1 MQKKSSEEIIRDLE
15 NISPLALPK
24 YIAECEFYDST
35 SSRQILDDTIAEF
48 EKDGGAENSILKPI
62 MLSVADGLIEA
73 LPNTRQLRRKGL
85 TPQRIYDE
93 CEAFS
98 YEAPLEEPLLNSAYL
113 DYKNAREY
121 NRQFAEEQRTPY
133 TPKTRKSHYQN
144 TNAMNKYKEAALKN
158 NNGRKNLTDEYTGE
172 SNIYAFKKNPDL
184 RRNDPKF
191 RQQAQTDHIV
201 PLKQIHTQL
210 AGNYALSDND
220 IRMIANKDYNFA
232 LTSAQ
237 INQTKQ
243 DQTNSEY
250 VKQNQDSLD
259 EATKQRMLQLEK
271 EAQNRIDVE
280 TNKTVGKNLW
290 WNGTV
295 SSAEK
300 SAAYAAFEQ
309 KNGRKPTK
317 EEKQQIQT
325 DLRSS
330 KTTAIYGQTLNNA
343 ANQAVNCAVGNVV
356 MFALKPL
363 YYELKDTFRNGFRA
377 GVNAESGLEAIKI
390 RFSRVKEYIVKN
402 VAAFIGDNLWDFIKG
417 LVSSLIEG
425 IISLFVGVFKQIL
438 KIIKEGFRLFVQSA
452 KIIWGKDSANRS
464 PAEKGDAIIKLI
476 GGSVMAL
483 AGIGVESLLNKIG
496 IGDPWSTVLATMIS
510 GISAALFMY
519 LLDKADLFSVKAERR
534 EARIKE
540 IFALRKQELIKDSRE
555 FDSISRMK
563 MKKQRI
569 AYEQLKLSIND
580 ALSQK
585 DFAQVSRTL
594 DGFADFFQI
603 TLPYSDSTSF
613 VQYIK
618 SHQVIKINGEN
629 TVLG

>member
-24 YIAECEFYDST
+24 YIAKCEFYDST

-98 YEAPLEEPLLNSAYL
+98 YEAPLEEPLLNSAYW

-121 NRQFAEEQRTPY
+121 NRQFANEQRTPY
-133 TPKTRKSHYQN
+133 TPETRKLHYQN
-144 TNAMNKYKEAALKN
+144 INAMDKYKKAALKN
-158 NNGRKNLTDEYTGE
+158 NDGRKNLTDEYTGE
-172 SNIYAFKKNPDL
+172 SNIYAFQKNPDM

-191 RQQAQTDHIV
+191 RYQAQTDHIV

-271 EAQNRIDVE
+271 EALIRIDVE
-280 TNKTVGKNLW
+280 TNKTVGKNLLW
-290 WNGTV
+290 KGTV

-317 EEKQQIQT
+317 EEKQKIQT
-325 DLRSS
+325 DLQRS
-330 KTTAIYGQTLNNA
+330 KTNAVYGQALSNA
-343 ANQAVNCAVGNVV
+343 TAQAVDCAVGNVI

-363 YYELKDTFRNGFRA
+363 YYELKDTFRNGFEA
-377 GVNAESGLEAIKI
+377 GVNAESGLEAIQI
-390 RFSRVKEYIVKN
+390 RFSRVKDYIIKN
-402 VAAFIGDNLWDFIKG
+402 VSSFLGDNLWDFIKG
-417 LVSSLIEG
+417 FVSSLIEG
-425 IISLFVGVFKQIL
+425 IISLFVGIFKQIL

-452 KIIWGKDSANRS
+452 KILWGKESANRS
-464 PAEKGDAIIKLI
+464 PAEKGDAIIKLV

-483 AGIGVESLLNKIG
+483 AGIGVESLLNQIG

-519 LLDKADLFSVKAERR
+519 LLDKVDLFCVKAERR

-540 IFALRKQELIKDSRE
+540 IFELRKQELIEDCRQ
-555 FDSISRMK
+555 FDSSARATL
-563 MKKQRI
+563 KKQRI
-569 AYEQLKLSIND
+569 AYEQLKASIDD

-585 DFAQVSRTL
+585 NFSQVSRTL
-594 DGFADFFQI
+594 DNFAVFFQI
-603 TLPYSDSTSF
+603 TLPYRDSASF

-618 SHQVIKINGEN
+618 DHPVIKINDEN